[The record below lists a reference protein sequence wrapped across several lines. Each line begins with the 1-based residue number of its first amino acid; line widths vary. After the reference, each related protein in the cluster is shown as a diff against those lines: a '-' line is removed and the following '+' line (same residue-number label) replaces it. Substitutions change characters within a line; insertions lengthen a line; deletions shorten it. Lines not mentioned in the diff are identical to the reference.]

1 MASFPSGTVTFLFT
15 DIEGSTKLL
24 QRLGDEYAGVLSEHR
39 RILRQAFGANE
50 GTEVDARG
58 DALFYSFPRARAAVA
73 AAVEGQRALAAHT
86 WPDRA
91 EVRVRIGL
99 HTGEPTVGEEGYV
112 GVHVVRAARI
122 CSAGHGGQ
130 VLLSETTRALVGNSI
145 PKGASVVDLGQQNL
159 KDVQHERIFEL
170 SLSDKPNAFPP
181 LKTTAPKTA
190 ADDLAAQIE
199 RKVHERV
206 LARSEERRV
215 GKECRSRWSPYH

>member
-112 GVHVVRAARI
+112 GVDVVRAARI

-130 VLLSETTRALVGNSI
+130 VLLSETTRALVGGDVPEGVSMR
-145 PKGASVVDLGQQNL
+145 DLGEQQL
-159 KDVQHERIFEL
+159 KDVPAERLYQLEL
-170 SLSDKPNAFPP
+170 RDGRRSFPALNTHRP
-181 LKTTAPKTA
+181 ST
-190 ADDLAAQIE
+190 ADDLADQISA
-199 RKVHERV
+199 RV
-206 LARSEERRV
+206 ESLVEQQLDSVFRRFARRLNS
-215 GKECRSRWSPYH
+215 